1 MAALVA
7 AARKASPFAFQ
18 FWCAASLP
26 ERGAPL
32 FMIRE
37 PNFFRGWHV
46 VPKKKIQL
54 VKDGKT
60 IQTSVASEVVAL
72 KAQGWKVAPLPV
84 KPAPKPGGPAL
95 GKK

>member
-1 MAALVA
+1 M
-7 AARKASPFAFQ
+7 
-18 FWCAASLP
+18 
-26 ERGAPL
+26 
-32 FMIRE
+32 
-37 PNFFRGWHV
+37 
-46 VPKKKIQL
+46 PKKKIQL